1 MIMQVF
7 TLKCVHAN
15 AKINKQTLKSA
26 TLKTILIFA
35 Y

>member
-15 AKINKQTLKSA
+15 AKINKQTLKFA

-35 Y
+35 C